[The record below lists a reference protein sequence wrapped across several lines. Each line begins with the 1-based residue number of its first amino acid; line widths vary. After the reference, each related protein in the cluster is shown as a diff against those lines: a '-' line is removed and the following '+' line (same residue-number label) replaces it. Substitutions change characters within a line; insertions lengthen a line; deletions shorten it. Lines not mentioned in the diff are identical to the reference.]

1 MSVSGA
7 DVRKAKRYLDKRAKR
22 ARISPR
28 RFAAAAKETK
38 SGLGDVLKLLQYYY
52 SSGNERAEL
61 RRNQILERS

>member
-1 MSVSGA
+1 MSLTGA
-7 DVRKAKRYLDKRAKR
+7 EIRKAKKYLDKRVKK

-61 RRNQILERS
+61 RRSQILERA